1 MSETLRTVE
10 PTRVEPAAGE
20 RMYRLIEELYPICRS
35 ITGDGVRRTLDI
47 IGRHMPLQRREVPS
61 GTRVFDW
68 TVPKEWN
75 IRDAYIR
82 DPSGT
87 KIVDFARSNLHVV
100 SYSQPVHARL
110 PLSELRTRLHS
121 IPEHPEWIPYRTSY
135 YNETWG
141 FCLAHAQR
149 EALPD
154 GEYEVVI
161 DSTLA
166 DGHLSYAECLLPGE
180 STDEVLLSCHVCH
193 PSLCNDNLS
202 GIALL
207 TELVRALQAR
217 SRRYSYRFLFIPGT
231 IGSITWLAHNEQN
244 VDRIRHGLVVTCV
257 GDGGRFT
264 YKKSRRGNADIDRA
278 VLHVLATTTDD
289 HEVIEFYPYGYDE
302 RQYCSPGFNLPVG
315 SLSRSTHG
323 RFVEYHTSADDLH
336 LVQPA
341 FLAESL
347 EKYLAVIDVL
357 EQDRVYV
364 NTQPKCEPQLGRRGL
379 YRAIGAAGNARAH
392 EMALLWVLNLS
403 DGQHGLLDIAERARV
418 PFSDIARAAEALQ
431 QAGLLLEQKPKAT
444 TPVDR

>member
-1 MSETLRTVE
+1 MTTTLA
-10 PTRVEPAAGE
+10 PADFASPLAPATGE

-35 ITGDGVRRTLDI
+35 ITGNGVRRTLDI
-47 IGRHMPLQRREVPS
+47 IGRYMPLQRSEVPS

-87 KIVDFARSNLHVV
+87 KVVDFAKSNLHVV
-100 SYSQPVHARL
+100 SYSQPVCARL
-110 PLSELRTRLHS
+110 PLAQLRARLHTL
-121 IPEHPEWIPYRTSY
+121 PEPPEWIPYRTSY

-141 FCLAHAQR
+141 LCLSERQR

-161 DSTLA
+161 DATLA
-166 DGHLSYAECLLPGE
+166 DGHLSYGEYLLPGD
-180 STDEVLLSCHVCH
+180 SSDEVLLSCHVCH

-207 TELVRALQAR
+207 TELARALQAR
-217 SRRYSYRFLFIPGT
+217 PQRRYSYRFLFIPGT
-231 IGSITWLAHNEQN
+231 IGSITWLARNEAH
-244 VDRIRHGLVVTCV
+244 VARIRHGLVVTCV

-278 VLHVLATTTDD
+278 VMHVLATTTDD
-289 HEVIEFYPYGYDE
+289 HEIIEFYPYGYDE

-315 SLSRSTHG
+315 SLSRSTHA
-323 RFVEYHTSADDLH
+323 RYVEYHTSADDMQ
-336 LVQPA
+336 LVQPHY
-341 FLAESL
+341 LAESL

-357 EQDRVYV
+357 EHDRVYI

-379 YRAIGAAGNARAH
+379 YRGIGASGDTRSA

-403 DGQHGLLDIAERARV
+403 DGRHGLLDIAERARV
-418 PFSDIARAAEALQ
+418 PFAAIAQAAHALH
-431 QAGLLLEQKPKAT
+431 AADLLREGRRL
-444 TPVDR
+444 

>member
-1 MSETLRTVE
+1 MTDLTHADVAPSIDHS
-10 PTRVEPAAGE
+10 AGE

-35 ITGDGVRRTLDI
+35 ITGNGVRRTLDI
-47 IGRHMPLQRREVPS
+47 IGRHLPLQRTEVAS

-82 DPSGT
+82 DPSGA
-87 KIVDFARSNLHVV
+87 KVVDFAQNNLHVV

-110 PLSELRTRLHS
+110 PLAELQKRLHS
-121 IPEHPEWIPYRTSY
+121 VPEHADWIPYRTSY
-135 YNETWG
+135 YNESWG
-141 FCLAHAQR
+141 FCLTDRQR
-149 EALPD
+149 QLLPD
-154 GEYEVVI
+154 GDYEVVI

-166 DGHLSYAECLLPGE
+166 DGHLSYAEYVLPGE
-180 STDEVLLSCHVCH
+180 TTDEVLLSCHICH

-207 TELVRALQAR
+207 TELARALQAR
-217 SRRYSYRFLFIPGT
+217 ARRRYSYRFLFIPGT
-231 IGSITWLAHNEQN
+231 IGSITWLARNEDQ
-244 VDRIRHGLVVTCV
+244 VHRIRHGLVVTCV

-264 YKKSRRGNADIDRA
+264 YKKSRRGDADIDRA
-278 VLHVLATTTDD
+278 ALHVLATTTDD

-315 SLSRSTHG
+315 SLSRSTHA
-323 RFVEYHTSADDLH
+323 RYVEYHTSADDLQ

-341 FLAESL
+341 YLAESL
-347 EKYLAVIDVL
+347 EKYLAVIEVL
-357 EQDRVYV
+357 ELNAVYI

-379 YRAIGAAGNARAH
+379 YRAIGASGNARAA

-403 DGQHGLLDIAERARV
+403 DGHHSLLDIAERARV
-418 PFSDIARAAEALQ
+418 PFARIASAAEALK
-431 QAGLLLEQKPKAT
+431 QAGLLRASSERAG
-444 TPVDR
+444 